1 MGKIRIK
8 TIGDETT
15 EKKQKAQAKKRQET
29 KKLEERQAAREPEA
43 DSVIANTSNRHPREN
58 EDQILSPFGLAQ
70 GKQAENDKKQ
80 IKKDKF
86 AKSSQKR
93 SSRYLEVKSLVE
105 KDKIYSLKDALL
117 LLPKLKLAK
126 FDETVE
132 LHINTTEAGVSG
144 NLVLPHGTGKKLR
157 VVIANPS
164 QDPVALDA
172 LVKKITAGTI
182 DFDVLIA
189 TPDAMPKLAR
199 VAKFLGP
206 KGLMP
211 NPKSGTVSPKPEEVA
226 KKFEAGQVN
235 FKTEAKA
242 PIIHIAVGKV
252 SFGEEKLADN
262 IKAIIKSLQ
271 ANKVKNATLKSTMSP
286 GIKINTAS
294 L

>member
-1 MGKIRIK
+1 MGKIRVK
-8 TIGDETT
+8 TLGDELE
-15 EKKQKAQAKKRQET
+15 EKKSSEARSRSARQKEARELAET
-29 KKLEERQAAREPEA
+29 KKVEASEERRSEDPEA
-43 DSVIANTSNRHPREN
+43 ESRRTSIPQESAPKSVEAEPKKKTYTKKPSGPTRSKKYQEIATLVDKTKTYP
-58 EDQILSPFGLAQ
+58 LSEA
-70 GKQAENDKKQ
+70 
-80 IKKDKF
+80 
-86 AKSSQKR
+86 
-93 SSRYLEVKSLVE
+93 LV
-105 KDKIYSLKDALL
+105 

-144 NLVLPHGTGKKLR
+144 SLVLPHGTGKKMR

-164 QDPVALDA
+164 QDPQGLDE
-172 LVKKITAGTI
+172 LVKKIEAGSI

-189 TPDAMPKLAR
+189 TPDAMPRLAR

-206 KGLMP
+206 RGLMP
-211 NPKSGTVSPKPEEVA
+211 NPKSGTVSPKPEDVA

-242 PIIHIAVGKV
+242 PIIHISVGKV

-262 IKAIIKSLQ
+262 IKAIMESIQ
-271 ANKVKNATLKSTMSP
+271 ANKVRNVTLKSTMSP